1 MFFLIRPDGFSSPGG
16 LTITV
21 LLLCLQWA
29 EAIDSLEVAQPGS
42 DKSFGMQQRPDGDIE
57 IDEKFWEQ
65 DFEIPN
71 CHQCDGVLKPDVR
84 FSLPWYLWDQFL
96 HI

>member
-1 MFFLIRPDGFSSPGG
+1 MVSGALED
-16 LTITV
+16 
-21 LLLCLQWA
+21 LLLLLHLQWA
-29 EAIDSLEVAQPGS
+29 QAIDSLEVGQPGS

-71 CHQCDGVLKPDVR
+71 CHQCGGVLKPDVR
-84 FSLPWYLWDQFL
+84 FSLP
-96 HI
+96 